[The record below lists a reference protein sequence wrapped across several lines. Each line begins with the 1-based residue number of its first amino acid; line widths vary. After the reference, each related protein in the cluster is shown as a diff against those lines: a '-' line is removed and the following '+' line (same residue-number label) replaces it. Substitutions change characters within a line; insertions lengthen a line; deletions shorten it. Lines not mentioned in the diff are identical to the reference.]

1 MPFLA
6 TARAG
11 VVSLSLLTGCAGEDP
26 ASLLVAPVP
35 AHALWRGATSPSVGA
50 RSSVPADPAINWRHV
65 MSPSEAAALRGA
77 RGVRV
82 RTREACAGYT
92 LIAPLASR
100 SVHLV
105 DLDGAVV
112 HTWETGLA
120 PGGACTLLDDGSLL
134 HAGRPERAQHFRG
147 GSIGGVIRKLA
158 PDGSEV
164 WRYEVDD
171 ALRCQHHDV
180 EPLPNGDLLVVA
192 WERITRDEALALGR
206 RPDGVGAPGLWPDVL
221 LQIRPSGT
229 AGGMVVWEWRARD
242 HLVQDV
248 DPALPN
254 YGVPADHPGRI
265 DVNFDLR
272 SAPPSVDDAELAAER
287 QRQMAALGYGGDDT
301 PVAARPRRAHAR
313 MDRERTGDWLHT
325 NAVAY
330 DAAHDLIALSS
341 PELCEVFVIDH
352 STTTAE
358 AASSSGG
365 RRGKGGALLWR
376 WGNPARHGAG
386 DERDQRLF
394 RQHDPSW
401 LAPTASGALRLLV
414 FNNGSERPFEDDRSA
429 VLELELPF
437 ERARG
442 FLVPERGPHGPARP
456 VWRFEDPTRF
466 FSAFVSGAQRLQN
479 GNTLVCSGAAGR
491 VFEVEANGQ
500 VVWEY
505 LNPLEGDVVAPPH
518 AGKAPPHALFRAERY
533 APDHPGVVALISA
546 RVR

>member
-1 MPFLA
+1 
-6 TARAG
+6 
-11 VVSLSLLTGCAGEDP
+11 
-26 ASLLVAPVP
+26 
-35 AHALWRGATSPSVGA
+35 
-50 RSSVPADPAINWRHV
+50 
-65 MSPSEAAALRGA
+65 MSASEAAALRGA

-82 RTREACAGYT
+82 RTAEACAGYT

-105 DLDGAVV
+105 DLGGAVV

-120 PGGACTLLDDGSLL
+120 PGGACTLLDDGTLL

-147 GSIGGVIRKLA
+147 GSIGGVVRRLA

-180 EPLPNGDLLVVA
+180 EPLPNGDVLVVA
-192 WERITRDEALALGR
+192 WERVTRDEALALGR
-206 RPDGVGAPGLWPDVL
+206 RPEGVGPPGLWPDAL
-221 LQIRPSGT
+221 LQVRPSGP
-229 AGGMVVWEWRARD
+229 AGGDIVWEWHARD

-248 DPALPN
+248 DPELPN
-254 YGVPADHPGRI
+254 FGAPVDHPGRI

-272 SAPPSVDDAELAAER
+272 EPPPSTVDATLAAER
-287 QRQMAALGYGGDDT
+287 QRQMAALGYGGDDDI
-301 PVAARPRRAHAR
+301 VGSERPRRAPAR
-313 MDRERTGDWLHT
+313 MNRSRTGDWLHT

-341 PELCEVFVIDH
+341 PELSEVLVIDH
-352 STTTAE
+352 STTSAE
-358 AASSSGG
+358 AASSTGG
-365 RRGKGGALLWR
+365 RRGKGGDILWR

-401 LAPTASGALRLLV
+401 LAPTPSGALRLLV

-429 VLELELPF
+429 VLELVLPF
-437 ERARG
+437 EPERG
-442 FLVPERGPHGPARP
+442 FEVPERGPHGPARP
-456 VWRFEDPTRF
+456 AWRYEDAPRF
-466 FSAFVSGAQRLQN
+466 FSAFVSGAQRLPN

-491 VFEVEANGQ
+491 VFEIDPDGQ
-500 VVWEY
+500 IVWEY
-505 LNPLEGDVVAPPH
+505 LNPFGGEVVAPPH
-518 AGKAPPHALFRAERY
+518 AGTAPPSALFRAERY
-533 APDHPGVVALISA
+533 APEHPGIVALFTA
-546 RVR
+546 RSR